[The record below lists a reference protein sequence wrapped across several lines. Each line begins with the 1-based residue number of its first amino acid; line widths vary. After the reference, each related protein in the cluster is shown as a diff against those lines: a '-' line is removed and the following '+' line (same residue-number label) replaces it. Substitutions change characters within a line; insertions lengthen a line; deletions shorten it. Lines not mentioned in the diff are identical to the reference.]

1 MIINDFQSFIIK
13 QQEEELSK
21 NTIKQYSYI
30 VFEFLNFLNGDYSKI
45 KINSFKQYMSEVK
58 KLSPNSQNLWIVVVN
73 KYLKFINKNELILKK
88 EKIQKEF
95 SIKESLSIIDYKR
108 LLKYAK
114 KRQDYQ
120 SYYMMKI
127 LAMTGCRISELKYFT
142 VENLNTNIEI
152 NSKSKFR
159 EITIVRSLLRE
170 LRKYSRDQKI
180 KSGTL
185 FPSSKTGK
193 MITFPCFWK
202 RIQKIAGAARV
213 NKKKVHAHAF
223 RHLFAIKF
231 LEQYPGNLPQL
242 ADILGHS
249 SIETTRIYTKLTRST
264 KEKMIANIDFN
275 K

>member
-1 MIINDFQSFIIK
+1 MNDLDSFIFK
-13 QQEEELSK
+13 QEEDELSE
-21 NTIKQYSYI
+21 NTIKQYRHI
-30 VFEFLNFLNGDYSKI
+30 VFEFLNFLDNDYSKL
-45 KINSFKQYMSEVK
+45 KVNSFKEYMSEKK
-58 KLSPNSQNLWIVVVN
+58 KLCPRSQNLWIIIVN
-73 KYLKFINKNELILKK
+73 KYLKFINKPELILKE

-108 LLKYAK
+108 LLRYAK
-114 KRQDYQ
+114 KRGDHQ

-142 VENLNTNIEI
+142 IENLNTNIEI
-152 NSKSKFR
+152 KSKSKFR
-159 EITIVRSLLRE
+159 EITVVKPLLRE
-170 LRKYSRDQKI
+170 LRKYARSQKI
-180 KSGTL
+180 KNGTL
-185 FPSSKTGK
+185 FPSSITGE
-193 MITFPCFWK
+193 MITFSCFWK
-202 RIQKIAGAARV
+202 RIKKIAGAARV

-231 LEQYPGNLPQL
+231 LEEYPGNLPQL

-264 KEKMIANIDFN
+264 KEKMIESINFN